1 MPLRRLLAAL
11 MALIF
16 SLCLPAACA
25 EAPTEEVAAMRPV
38 LESLLNASLCLER
51 DYAAADPA
59 FFWTALGEL
68 ALETCRDDPLCEVAD
83 GELRVPRQKMRE
95 LATAAFSEYRD
106 LLPLP
111 AGEFF
116 VRYDEAWDAYFVSLG
131 SDCCAD
137 AELISGR
144 VQPNDT
150 VSVELEAS
158 SGGKS
163 YMVRA
168 VLARNRYLDGVTDPV
183 YLYSVVS
190 TQIDPGVEQ
199 RRERQVEIGGAPQ
212 PAGEVRFV
220 GAGGCALWYCDEQVQ
235 AFTDAEGDHF
245 RPVDGADAELTIA
258 PAESEEAALA
268 HLSAASERQEET
280 LASGLTCQWIEIEWG
295 ERIERR
301 YLIRGE
307 SGLWT
312 ATLTG
317 PAGSEALDWLNAAL
331 ETMELADA

>member
-16 SLCLPAACA
+16 SLSLPAACA

-68 ALETCRDDPLCEVAD
+68 ALDALSQSPLCEVAD

-95 LATAAFSEYRD
+95 LATAAFSEYSD

-131 SDCCAD
+131 SDCRAD

-183 YLYSVVS
+183 YLNSVVS

-212 PAGEVRFV
+212 SAGEVRFV

-245 RPVDGADAELTIA
+245 RPGRRRGRRADHRAGGVGGGGACA
-258 PAESEEAALA
+258 PFRRFRA
-268 HLSAASERQEET
+268 QEET